1 MIAIGLDPLQILQV
15 PKLCCACM
23 HGLHRAKTRALP
35 SYNFVIRAETGT
47 TNKIAQKVLI
57 NQLIAV
63 LRKTDES

>member
-1 MIAIGLDPLQILQV
+1 
-15 PKLCCACM
+15 M